1 MDKKTV
7 AIYARVSTEHEAQ
20 LMALENQIQYYD
32 TILEA
37 HPDWVVYDRYIDE
50 GITAT
55 STKKRKNF
63 IRMMKDAED
72 GKFEMI
78 ITREVSRFARN
89 TVDALTET
97 RKLKRMGI
105 DVWFTDDNIRTLN
118 DEDGELRL
126 TIMATLAQNE
136 SKKTSMRV
144 KAGQMI
150 SFQNGV
156 PYGSGNILG
165 YDRVG
170 KEYVVNT
177 EQAKTVRLI
186 FKLYLEGNGVR
197 AIQYELEKRGCLTS
211 NGLKNW
217 FPSNI
222 SKILNNPF
230 YCGTIVYR
238 KSYVRDY
245 LEQKCVKN
253 MGEVEQVVVEGKHEP
268 LISKEDFYRVQ
279 ELKNKH
285 KERIGGR
292 QKGVKEMAEVWGPK
306 LVCSCGSHFN
316 RKVWFTDERGRHYCY
331 QCYKQIRNGSASY
344 RLKKGLSIEGMC
356 DVPMIPTWKL
366 KLMLAKIFDIFWKD
380 KKQVMTIVKGLLKD
394 GYDGDPE
401 QDKRLEEINHY
412 KELMQSLD
420 KKMDNLIDMR
430 LNETID
436 AEKYDIKRKELIKQ
450 QEEVKNKLESMNAG
464 EVDEDVD
471 LEKKLS
477 LLKLALEQK
486 FDFEGYEIPDSVIDA
501 FVDKIVVY
509 KDKFEWHLTLLEKYD
524 KVMYSNTSGRK
535 LKPTVEVWDDSA
547 DPNNSEPQHRLQS
560 TKSRA
565 IVGIPVPK
573 T

>member
-1 MDKKTV
+1 MDKKIV

-37 HPDWVVYDRYIDE
+37 HPEWEVYDRYIDE

-150 SFQNGV
+150 SFQNAV
-156 PYGSGNILG
+156 PYGNGNILG

-170 KEYVVNT
+170 KEYVVNP

-186 FKLYLEGNGVR
+186 FKLYLEGYGVR
-197 AIQYELEKRGCLTS
+197 SIQYELEKRGCLTS
-211 NGLKNW
+211 RGLKKW
-217 FPSNI
+217 YASHI
-222 SKILNNPF
+222 SKTLNNPF

-238 KSYVRDY
+238 KSFVPDY
-245 LEQKCVKN
+245 LEQKAVKN
-253 MGEVEQVVVEGKHEP
+253 RGEVEQVIVEGKHEP
-268 LISKEDFYRVQ
+268 IISKEDFYRAQ
-279 ELKNKH
+279 EIKSKH
-285 KERIGGR
+285 KERIGGN

-316 RKVWFTDERGRHYCY
+316 RKAWFKDERGIHYAY
-331 QCYKQIRNGSASY
+331 QCYHQIKNGSASY
-344 RLKKGLSIEGMC
+344 RLKKGLSAEGMC
-356 DVPMIPTWKL
+356 DVPMLPTWKL
-366 KLMLAKIFDIFWKD
+366 QLQLAIIFRNFWKD
-380 KKQVMTIVKGLLKD
+380 KKQITTIVNGLLNN

-412 KELMQSLD
+412 KDLLQSLD
-420 KKMDNLIDMR
+420 KKMNNLIDMR

-436 AEKYDIKRKELIKQ
+436 AEKYDVKRKELIKQ
-450 QEEVKNKLESMNAG
+450 QEEAKEKLESMDAG
-464 EVDEDVD
+464 EKDEDVN

-477 LLKLALEQK
+477 LLKLALDRK
-486 FDFEGYEIPDSVIDA
+486 FDFDEYEIPDCVIDA
-501 FVDKIVVY
+501 FVDKIIVH
-509 KDKFEWHLTLLEKYD
+509 KDKFEWHLTLLEDYD
-524 KVMYSNTSGRK
+524 KVMFSNTSGRK
-535 LKPTVEVWDDSA
+535 IKPTVEIWDNMG
-547 DPNNSEPQHRLQS
+547 DPKNSNEQHRPL
-560 TKSRA
+560 
-565 IVGIPVPK
+565 
-573 T
+573 